1 MEKYSDRLTIILK
14 GSLLSREKTM
24 TDLAVLK
31 IEHGATK
38 ILVKLELTFF
48 KCHCFALMLTF
59 YVF

>member
-38 ILVKLELTFF
+38 TLVKLELIFF
-48 KCHCFALMLTF
+48 KCHCFALMLTL